1 MSDISKLKNG
11 VPYRSYYLIG
21 FWVEA
26 VIYGVYFVLFMGTMK
41 IVRRKPAQDRAG
53 AIISIAGNA
62 IMFGLATLHNGLNI
76 YRMTEAYA
84 VRSSQP
90 GATFDTP
97 VLFLR
102 DWANWDAYS
111 FPIILA
117 LLTWTGDILV
127 MYRCWIVWQRS
138 YRVVVLP
145 FVLLL
150 ISLVTTTMNV
160 HWFRNKTSIPW
171 SIMFHS
177 FRMTFPLNFSQSTLT
192 TGLIAYRIWKQ
203 HRMSQQAGVHAS
215 ASLDLFTVMR
225 IIIESALIYT
235 LQQFMMIIL
244 YFTGHPSIVIVQ
256 HASVPSTG
264 IVFVLIAIRTHAA
277 TQSRVLFTSNFRESV
292 LPAWMEMESERDKS
306 IPLHLTTRPES
317 TEYR

>member
-1 MSDISKLKNG
+1 
-11 VPYRSYYLIG
+11 
-21 FWVEA
+21 
-26 VIYGVYFVLFMGTMK
+26 
-41 IVRRKPAQDRAG
+41 
-53 AIISIAGNA
+53 
-62 IMFGLATLHNGLNI
+62 
-76 YRMTEAYA
+76 
-84 VRSSQP
+84 
-90 GATFDTP
+90 
-97 VLFLR
+97 
-102 DWANWDAYS
+102 
-111 FPIILA
+111 
-117 LLTWTGDILV
+117 

-150 ISLVTTTMNV
+150 ISLGKQASSIAGLELTAIDSVTTTMNV

-264 IVFVLIAIRTHAA
+264 
-277 TQSRVLFTSNFRESV
+277 
-292 LPAWMEMESERDKS
+292 KS
-306 IPLHLTTRPES
+306 QA
-317 TEYR
+317 